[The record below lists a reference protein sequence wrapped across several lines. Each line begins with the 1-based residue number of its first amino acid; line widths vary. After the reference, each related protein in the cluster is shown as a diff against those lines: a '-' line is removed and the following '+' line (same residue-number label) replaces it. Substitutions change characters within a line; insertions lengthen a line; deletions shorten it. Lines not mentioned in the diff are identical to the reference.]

1 MGFRLVP
8 ISIALNDRN
17 ARLYPTQ
24 LLSELAAE
32 KGIDPYYRGQRR
44 ELRVCSVYLH
54 VCTHVQCIFAG
65 RLTPNLDFEVTILL
79 FFNVKFLENNV
90 QDNNIILIIIIIII
104 LYLQWPSDRKSC
116 MIHRI
121 VPFSMTLFVE

>member
-44 ELRVCSVYLH
+44 ELRVCAVYVH

-65 RLTPNLDFEVTILL
+65 RLTPNLDFEVSKSQYYYFSTSNSSKIMY
-79 FFNVKFLENNV
+79 K
-90 QDNNIILIIIIIII
+90 III
-104 LYLQWPSDRKSC
+104 LS
-116 MIHRI
+116 
-121 VPFSMTLFVE
+121 